1 MTSLRRA
8 TLFLTLCFL
17 FLTARAYGQFES
29 AEVLGTVRDAS
40 GSIVSGATVTLTNLD
55 TGILSQAATD
65 ASGDYDFF
73 NVKVGRYSLTVEK
86 TGFAKFTTPDV
97 RVDVNARQ
105 RVDAALQVGVVT
117 QSIEVTGAAATLDT
131 DSSERGQVVNT
142 QQIIELPLN
151 GRNYSDLALLTT
163 NVHRSIYAYAVP
175 PREGAFNV
183 NGMRSTYNSFLMD
196 GVDNNAYSTS
206 NQGYANEV
214 AQPSPDAIAEFK
226 VITSNY
232 SAEYG
237 RVGGAVVNAAM
248 RSGTNQL
255 HGTAYEF
262 LRNTDLNAVGY
273 IFVPTNPF
281 IKPPLQRNQFGFTVG
296 GPIIK
301 NKLFFFSDYEGYRS
315 LQRALTFDTL
325 PDSNDQAGIL
335 PVTVADPQTGT
346 VYQAGTPI
354 PVATLN
360 PLAAK
365 VLSQLPTITLPSLT
379 TSRSNDLQV
388 LLLTRDF
395 YNKFDTKV
403 DYKMNEKMT
412 GFVRYSQRID
422 AQYYEPDLTPSL
434 AGGSGNGN
442 VKAQSENAVLGYTY
456 TVTANSLLDVRLSY
470 SHILGGKFPVFLGT
484 QSMTSEYG
492 VPGVPTASYLT
503 GGLDTQNITGFSSVI
518 GRQATNPQFQDPTS
532 FGPKVNYSW
541 VHGRHAL
548 KTGFEEGSIHTEVM
562 DINPVYG
569 LNAYANQSSKP
580 TCAELGQ
587 AAGCTITSDSASY
600 NLADFIFGVPSQ
612 VQLANY
618 LVGNYRQRQF
628 FFYGQDDFRV
638 NSKLTLNLGL
648 RWEFVTP
655 RWERDNVLS
664 NFSPTA
670 NAMVTASNGGIYNR
684 TLVHPDYKDWA
695 PRIGLAYSVDQKT
708 VVRSGY
714 GISYVH
720 LERMGSADELGI
732 NGPQVDIATLNQT
745 LPSGSTSLPAGFM
758 TSYGGFPNGFASP
771 ASFAANQ
778 TAANI
783 SYIPASTRWP
793 YVQSWF
799 LSIQRDLGR
808 NTMMEIGYTGNH
820 SLRLPV
826 IGDENQALPNAPG
839 GTLGIQARR
848 PDQAFGAISFV
859 DPVGFQNYNGL
870 SLRFEHKTSF
880 GLYFLN
886 SFTWSKSLTD
896 SEQALEYGSG
906 YYAANVQNIYNLAGE
921 RGPSSL
927 DSTLLNTSSFVY
939 QLPFGRGRKFGS
951 AWNSVADTILGGW
964 EADTINF
971 ANSGTPLDVAYT
983 PGAANDVTGRIP
995 DYRGEAIMRPNVAP
1009 SAAPIT
1015 GQAINHYYG
1024 AYAFTVPLAS
1034 APFGDVGR
1042 NSFRG
1047 PDFWQWDLGVDKTF
1061 PIHENIKLQFRSE
1074 FFNVLNHTNLGIPD
1088 SNISDAAFGTIR
1100 STFPA
1105 RQIQFGLKVLF

>member
-1 MTSLRRA
+1 MTGLRKT
-8 TLFLTLCFL
+8 TLFSTLCFF
-17 FLTARAYGQFES
+17 FLTALAYGQFES

-40 GSIVSGATVTLTNLD
+40 GAIISGATVTLMNLE
-55 TGILSQAATD
+55 TGIQTQATTD

-73 NVKVGRYSLTVEK
+73 NIKVGRYSLTVEK
-86 TGFAKFTTPDV
+86 TGFEKFTTPDV

-105 RVDAALQVGVVT
+105 RVDAALQLGAVT
-117 QSIEVTGAAATLDT
+117 QTIEVKGAAATLDT
-131 DSSERGQVVNT
+131 DSSDHGEVVNT
-142 QQIIELPLN
+142 QQILELPLN

-196 GVDNNAYSTS
+196 GIDNNAYSTS
-206 NQGYANEV
+206 NQGYSNEV
-214 AQPSPDAIAEFK
+214 SQPSPDAIAEFK

-237 RVGGAVVNAAM
+237 RVGGAGVNAAM
-248 RSGTNQL
+248 RSGTNQV
-255 HGTAYEF
+255 HGTAFEF
-262 LRNTDLNAVGY
+262 LRNTDLNAVGF
-273 IFVPTNPF
+273 IFVPPPRF
-281 IKPPLQRNQFGFTVG
+281 VKPPLQRNQFGFTVG

-301 NKLFFFSDYEGYRS
+301 NKVFFFGDYEGYRS
-315 LQRALTFDTL
+315 LQRALTFDTI
-325 PDSNDQAGIL
+325 PDSNDQQGIL
-335 PVTVADPQTGT
+335 PVTVADPATGT
-346 VYQAGTPI
+346 VYAAGTKI
-354 PVATLN
+354 PVSTLN
-360 PLAAK
+360 PLAAT
-365 VLSQLPTITLPSLT
+365 VLSQLPTISLASLT

-403 DYKMNEKMT
+403 DYQINEKMS

-422 AQYYEPDLTPSL
+422 AQYYQPDLSPSL

-442 VKAQSENAVLGYTY
+442 VKAQSENAVLGYTF
-456 TVTANSLLDVRLSY
+456 TVTSNSLLDVRLSY

-484 QSMTSEYG
+484 QSMTAEYG
-492 VPGVPTASYLT
+492 VPGVPTAPFLT
-503 GGLDTQNITGFSSVI
+503 GGLDTQNISGFSSVI

-541 VHGRHAL
+541 IHGRHAL
-548 KTGFEEGSIHTEVM
+548 KMGFEMGSIHTEVM

-587 AAGCTITSDSASY
+587 ASGCTITSDTASY

-612 VQLANY
+612 LQLANY
-618 LVGNYRQRQF
+618 LVGNYRQRQYF
-628 FFYGQDDFRV
+628 MYGQDDYRLS
-638 NSKLTLNLGL
+638 SKLTLNIGL
-648 RWEFVTP
+648 RWEFATP

-664 NFSPTA
+664 NFNPST
-670 NAMVTASNGGIYNR
+670 NTILTASSSNR
-684 TLVHPDYKDWA
+684 TLVNPDYKDWA
-695 PRIGLAYSVDQKT
+695 PRIGLAYSFDSKT

-720 LERMGSADELGI
+720 LNRVGSADELGI
-732 NGPQVDIATLNQT
+732 NGPQVDIATTNQT
-745 LPSGSTSLPAGFM
+745 LPSGSTSLPSGFL
-758 TSYGGFPNGFASP
+758 TSFGGFPTGFASP
-771 ASFAANQ
+771 ASFAANP
-778 TAANI
+778 ASANI
-783 SYIPASTRWP
+783 SYIPANTRWP

-799 LSIQRDLGR
+799 LSVQRDLGR

-820 SLRLPV
+820 SLHLPI
-826 IGDENQALPNAPG
+826 IGDYNQAVANVGTA
-839 GTLGIQARR
+839 TLGIQARR
-848 PDQAFGAISFV
+848 PDQAFGAITFV
-859 DPVGFQNYNGL
+859 DPAGFQNYNGL
-870 SLRFEHKTSF
+870 SVRFEHKMSY
-880 GLYFLN
+880 GLYFVN

-906 YYAANVQNIYNLAGE
+906 YYAANPQNIYNLAGE
-921 RGPSSL
+921 KGPSSL
-927 DSTLLNTSSFVY
+927 DSTFLNTTSFVY
-939 QLPFGRGRKFGS
+939 ELPFGKGRHFGS
-951 AWNSVADTILGGW
+951 TWNSWVDGLLGGW
-964 EADTINF
+964 EANTINF
-971 ANSGTPLDVAYT
+971 ANSGTPLNVAYT

-1009 SAAPIT
+1009 SASPVL
-1015 GQAINHYYG
+1015 GDPINHFYG
-1024 AYAFTVPLAS
+1024 AYTFTVPPAN

-1047 PDFWQWDLGVDKTF
+1047 PSFWQWDLGVDKFFMVTEHAK
-1061 PIHENIKLQFRSE
+1061 IQFRSE
-1074 FFNVLNHTNLGIPD
+1074 FFNALNHTNLAIPD

-1105 RQIQFGLKVLF
+1105 RQIQFAVKVLF

>member
-1 MTSLRRA
+1 MTGLRKA
-8 TLFLTLCFL
+8 TPFLTICFL
-17 FLTARAYGQFES
+17 FLTPLAYGQFES
-29 AEVLGTVRDAS
+29 AEVLGTVRDVS
-40 GSIVSGATVTLTNLD
+40 GAIIAGATVTLMNLE
-55 TGILSQAATD
+55 TGIQSQATTD

-73 NVKVGRYSLTVEK
+73 NVKVGRYSLSVEK
-86 TGFAKFTTPDV
+86 TGFEKFTTSDV

-105 RVDAALQVGVVT
+105 RVDAALQVGVMT

-131 DSSERGQVVNT
+131 DSSEHGQVVNT
-142 QQIIELPLN
+142 QQILELPLN

-163 NVHRSIYAYAVP
+163 NVHKSIYAFAVP
-175 PREGAFNV
+175 PRTGAFNV
-183 NGMRSTYNSFLMD
+183 NGMRSTYNNFLLD

-206 NQGYANEV
+206 NQGYSNEV

-248 RSGTNQL
+248 RSGTNQV

-262 LRNTDLNAVGY
+262 LRNTDLNAVGF
-273 IFVPTNPF
+273 IFVPPPRF
-281 IKPPLQRNQFGFTVG
+281 VKPPLQRNQFGFTVG
-296 GPIIK
+296 GPIKK
-301 NKLFFFSDYEGYRS
+301 NKLFFFGDYEGYRS
-315 LQRALTFDTL
+315 LQRALIFDTI
-325 PDSNDQAGIL
+325 PDSNDALGIL
-335 PVTVADPQTGT
+335 PVTVANPQTGK
-346 VYQAGTPI
+346 VYSTGTPI
-354 PVATLN
+354 PISTLN
-360 PLAAK
+360 PFAAK
-365 VLSQLPTITLPSLT
+365 VLSQLPTITLPTLG
-379 TSRSNDLQV
+379 TSRSNDFQTLQ
-388 LLLTRDF
+388 LTRDF

-403 DYKMNEKMT
+403 DYHINDRMS
-412 GFVRYSQRID
+412 GFLRYSQRID
-422 AQYYEPDLTPSL
+422 AQYWEPDLDPSPS
-434 AGGSGNGN
+434 GGNNNGN
-442 VKAQSENAVLGYTY
+442 IKAQDENAALGYTY
-456 TVTANSLLDVRLSY
+456 TVTSSSLLDVRLSY

-492 VPGVPTASYLT
+492 VPGVPTAPFLT
-503 GGLDTQNITGFSSVI
+503 GGLNTQNITGFSTVI
-518 GRQATNPQFQDPTS
+518 GRQATNPQFQNPTS

-548 KTGFEEGSIHTEVM
+548 KTGFEMGSIHTEVM

-587 AAGCTITSDSASY
+587 AAGCAIPADTASY
-600 NLADFIFGVPSQ
+600 NVADFIFGVPSQ

-618 LVGNYRQRQF
+618 LVGSYRQRQY

-648 RWEFVTP
+648 RWEFATP

-664 NFSPTA
+664 NFNPTT
-670 NAMVTASNGGIYNR
+670 NSMLTASNSNR
-684 TLVHPDYKDWA
+684 TLVNPDYKDWA
-695 PRIGLAYSVDQKT
+695 PRLGLAYSVDQKT
-708 VVRSGY
+708 VIRSGY

-720 LERMGSADELGI
+720 LNRVGSADELGI

-745 LPSGSTSLPAGFM
+745 LPSGSTSLPAGFL

-783 SYIPASTRWP
+783 SYIPANTRWP

-799 LSIQRDLGR
+799 LSVQRDLGR

-820 SLRLPV
+820 SLRLPI
-826 IGDENQALPNAPG
+826 IGDYNQALPNAPG
-839 GTLGIQARR
+839 GALGIQARR
-848 PDQAFGAISFV
+848 PDQAFGAITYV

-870 SLRFEHKTSF
+870 SLRFEHKTSY

-906 YYAANVQNIYNLAGE
+906 YYAANPQNIYNLAGE

-927 DSTLLNTSSFVY
+927 DATLLNTTSFVY
-939 QLPFGRGRKFGS
+939 ELPFGKGRKFGS
-951 AWNSVADTILGGW
+951 AWNSVLDGILGGW

-971 ANSGTPLDVAYT
+971 ANSGTPLNVAYT

-1009 SAAPIT
+1009 SSSPIL
-1015 GQAINHYYG
+1015 GDQINHHYG
-1024 AYAFTVPLAS
+1024 AYSFTVPSAS

-1047 PDFWQWDLGVDKTF
+1047 PSFWQWDLGVDKF
-1061 PIHENIKLQFRSE
+1061 FKIHENLKLQFRSE
-1074 FFNVLNHTNLGIPD
+1074 FFNALNHTNLGIPD

-1105 RQIQFGLKVLF
+1105 RQIQFALKVLF